1 MTRVFV
7 AALALVASL
16 LQVGAL
22 PALFFDPSAAPLL
35 PVALLAAWGALRGP
49 GELWPALLVAPLP
62 LALLSE
68 ERLGWFLL
76 ALLPTAGLLVR
87 RRPDPDSLAQFARA
101 PLVAALGAL
110 GYLALLWLAAG
121 DIRGLPSALATLF
134 GAALLT
140 AIAST
145 LFAALLWPLR
155 TRRAPG
161 LFR

>member
-1 MTRVFV
+1 MTRVAL
-7 AALALVASL
+7 AALALLASL
-16 LQVGAL
+16 LQAGAL

-49 GELWPALLVAPLP
+49 DELWPALLVAPLP

-76 ALLPTAGLLVR
+76 ALLPTAAMLVH
-87 RRPDPDSLAQFARA
+87 RRPQPDTPGQFARA
-101 PLVAALGAL
+101 PLVAAPGAFAYLG
-110 GYLALLWLAAG
+110 LLWLAAG
-121 DIRGLPSALATLF
+121 DVRGLPGALATLL
-134 GAALLT
+134 GAAFLT
-140 AIAST
+140 AAAAA

-155 TRRAPG
+155 ARRAPG

>member
-1 MTRVFV
+1 MTRVLV
-7 AALALVASL
+7 VALALLASL
-16 LQVGAL
+16 VQVGAL
-22 PALFFDPSAAPLL
+22 PALFFDPLAAPLL

-49 GELWPALLVAPLP
+49 EELWPAFLVAPLP

-76 ALLPTAGLLVR
+76 ALLPTAGLLLR
-87 RRPDPDSLAQFARA
+87 RRPDPDTLAQFARA

-121 DIRGLPSALATLF
+121 DVRGLPGALTTLV

-140 AIAST
+140 AVASS
-145 LFAALLWPLR
+145 LFAVLLWPLR
-155 TRRAPG
+155 ARRAPG